1 MEENIVFPV
10 VDETGRELKAE
21 VIDMFS
27 VEEYPDNDYL
37 MYSFDNSSG
46 DDVQVNISR
55 AVVNED
61 GGLDFIGIED
71 ETEWAAVNNA
81 IDSMIE
87 NLGEA

>member
-37 MYSFDNSSG
+37 MYYT
-46 DDVQVNISR
+46 
-55 AVVNED
+55 A
-61 GGLDFIGIED
+61 
-71 ETEWAAVNNA
+71 
-81 IDSMIE
+81 
-87 NLGEA
+87 